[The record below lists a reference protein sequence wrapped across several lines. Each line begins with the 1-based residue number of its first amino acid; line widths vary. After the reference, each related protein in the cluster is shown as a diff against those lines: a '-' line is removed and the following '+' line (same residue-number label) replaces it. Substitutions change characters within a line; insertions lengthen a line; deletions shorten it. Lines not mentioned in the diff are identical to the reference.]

1 MGTWRLKFHHFTQR
15 SRKTLVKVWSREKM
29 VFPPFPSLSLA
40 LPSRSKLS
48 ATLIFLSTTEGKS
61 LVVRDAGPMGL

>member
-1 MGTWRLKFHHFTQR
+1 MKA
-15 SRKTLVKVWSREKM
+15 WSQEKM

-61 LVVRDAGPMGL
+61 LVVRDAGPTGR